1 MEKVIKTRKKRAG
14 GRPRFEFTED
24 RLKAA
29 EALAKIACTDEEI
42 AEALGCSQDT
52 LARGRARC
60 PELDQA
66 LNRGRAA
73 GRRSLRRKQYEM
85 AMMGHPTM
93 LVWLGKQLLMQRDK
107 QDVSLE
113 SSAPP
118 PFVVMF
124 ESETGTEAEL
134 ELNGE

>member
-1 MEKVIKTRKKRAG
+1 
-14 GRPRFEFTED
+14 
-24 RLKAA
+24 
-29 EALAKIACTDEEI
+29 
-42 AEALGCSQDT
+42 
-52 LARGRARC
+52 
-60 PELDQA
+60 
-66 LNRGRAA
+66 
-73 GRRSLRRKQYEM
+73 M